1 VVAGKAPLLETRS
14 RRGLRVPVALPL
26 ESRARQPSAF
36 FQMLDA
42 AFVSLFHSFEQV
54 LHLTSPWRRILP
66 VRYGR
71 GLSLSHTR
79 NVLGF
84 AHSPP
89 HALHLLVGPR
99 FGHSLTAVR

>member
-1 VVAGKAPLLETRS
+1 MAI
-14 RRGLRVPVALPL
+14 
-26 ESRARQPSAF
+26 

-42 AFVSLFHSFEQV
+42 AFVSLFHIVEQV
-54 LHLTSPWRRILP
+54 LHLTSPCRFDA
-66 VRYGR
+66 VA

-89 HALHLLVGPR
+89 QLVRNSSTRYTP
-99 FGHSLTAVR
+99 